1 MKNLREKSLQIP
13 NIDKKKK
20 TYGKIQCRKKIWS
33 GKKIHEN
40 YKYLSK
46 TFAKYEMDETNVYG
60 EY

>member
-1 MKNLREKSLQIP
+1 MERYN
-13 NIDKKKK
+13 
-20 TYGKIQCRKKIWS
+20 RKKIWS

-40 YKYLSK
+40 YKCLSK